1 MWQNEY
7 YYQSGRP
14 AASGP
19 APGRSGSGGA
29 HSNITVVGARYG
41 VDARDTQPS
50 ASLTNVRLLNQ
61 SCAALLH
68 EGPRPGCTPWCAW
81 HGAHGMA
88 RMVRVATTMSMR
100 MGGAGAMA
108 PS

>member
-7 YYQSGRP
+7 YYQSERP
-14 AASGP
+14 AAP

-81 HGAHGMA
+81 HGAHGA
-88 RMVRVATTMSMR
+88 HGHDHEHAHGTMR
-100 MGGAGAMA
+100 TIRLRRG
-108 PS
+108 